1 MSLLARLERVE
12 KSHGVSHPW
21 RNHRFCRTVTS
32 EEQAE
37 AARREVAAQRYDPNQ
52 DLLLIYLVESSGPDD
67 ELIVVRKP

>member
-1 MSLLARLERVE
+1 MNLLARLERVE
-12 KSHGVSHPW
+12 KSHEASYPW

-37 AARREVAAQRYDPNQ
+37 AARREVAAQGYDPNR
-52 DLLLIYLVESSGPDD
+52 DLLLIFLVESSGLGD